1 MTIEE
6 RADAYV
12 GHPEEI
18 DEFTSA
24 TIKRDAYI
32 RGAKEQKAIDEEVR
46 LKKCDDMTEAEYN
59 RETAFVDWYL
69 KNGKGAPTFS
79 DAIEWARRKLIDK
92 VSDLK
97 EMPCLAELGDWQKCA
112 NYVLDE
118 IGNFESMTMN
128 EIVYAVVGKVFEYSN
143 ARNRM

>member
-32 RGAKEQKAIDEEVR
+32 RGAKEQKAIDDEML
-46 LKKCDDMTEAEYN
+46 LKKWDDMTEAEYK
-59 RETAFVDWYL
+59 REIAFVDWYL
-69 KNGKGAPTFS
+69 KNGKGAPTYS
-79 DAIEWARRKLIDK
+79 DAIEWARKDLLDK
-92 VSDLK
+92 ACEWLK
-97 EMPCLAELGDWQKCA
+97 ENARDYACA
-112 NYVLDE
+112 TVRCPYGEEEE
-118 IGNFESMTMN
+118 IICDVHP
-128 EIVYAVVGKVFEYSN
+128 EIVEGFRKAMEE
-143 ARNRM
+143 